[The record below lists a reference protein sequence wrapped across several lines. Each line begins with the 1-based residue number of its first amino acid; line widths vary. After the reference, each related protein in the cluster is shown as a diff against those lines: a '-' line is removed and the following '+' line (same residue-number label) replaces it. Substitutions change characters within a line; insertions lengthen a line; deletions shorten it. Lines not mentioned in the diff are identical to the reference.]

1 MKIILINKIYIINFN
16 PLYLI
21 FNKIKLKH
29 LLNLH
34 NTLNKVII
42 FQYQKLLK
50 IEVFS
55 YKNINYII
63 SKLIAKNLI
72 NYYLAAIAG
81 CKII

>member
-16 PLYLI
+16 LLYLI
-21 FNKIKLKH
+21 SNKIKLKH

-63 SKLIAKNLI
+63 SKLIAKNLT
-72 NYYLAAIAG
+72 NYYLAAITG

>member
-16 PLYLI
+16 LLYLI

-34 NTLNKVII
+34 NILNKVII

-72 NYYLAAIAG
+72 NYYLAAITG

>member
-16 PLYLI
+16 LLYLI
-21 FNKIKLKH
+21 SNKIKLKH
-29 LLNLH
+29 LSNLH
-34 NTLNKVII
+34 NILNKVII
-42 FQYQKLLK
+42 FQYRKLFK

-63 SKLIAKNLI
+63 SEIITKNLTD
-72 NYYLAAIAG
+72 YYLTTIAR